1 MRDELRQSVN
11 CPLNSDLK
19 IGMLTSDLSH
29 KHGWAHY
36 SLSLIQALRRTGVKL
51 TIVTTHNSPDVEGLT
66 IHKLLPSITP
76 AESNLLLRQ
85 VMLIPRVRAILQDCN
100 VIHATIEPFAPLA
113 SWVVGSRPLLITGH
127 GTYVRQWSKRVWPV
141 NAIYRRAFL
150 RAQLVCVSHYT
161 EKIAKATLPQV
172 QSVVVN
178 NGVDIERFQN
188 PIHPHPLAPSP
199 LRREGEQIETLV
211 EKRGPTVLSV
221 GAVKPR
227 KGTLELVRA
236 MAVVRREMPDAQCV
250 IIGNLDWEPDY
261 VAKVRAA
268 IAELDLGG
276 CVHLLG
282 HVPEATLM
290 GWYHAA
296 DVFAVPSMNDG
307 WRFEGYGLI
316 YLEAGA
322 AGLAVIGTTENGGED
337 AIDDGVTGFLIPQA
351 RVADELPGAILRLL
365 RDPVLAAQMGA
376 AGREKAARQTWD
388 HVARKMLLLYN
399 RG

>member
-1 MRDELRQSVN
+1 MNQF
-11 CPLNSDLK
+11 PKGQNSDLK

-29 KHGWAHY
+29 RHGWAHY
-36 SLSLIQALRRTGVKL
+36 SLSLIQALQRAGVNL
-51 TIVTTHNSPDVEGLT
+51 TIVTTRNSPDVEGLA

-85 VMLIPRVRAILQDCN
+85 WRLTPQIRSLFHDCD

-113 SWVVGSRPLLITGH
+113 SWIAGSRPLLITGH
-127 GTYVRQWSKRVWPV
+127 GTYVRQWSKQIWPV
-141 NAIYRRAFL
+141 NTIYRRAFL
-150 RAQLVCVSHYT
+150 RAQLVCVSRYT

-178 NGVDIERFQN
+178 NGVDVERFSD
-188 PIHPHPLAPSP
+188 LATS
-199 LRREGEQIETLV
+199 QKV

-250 IIGNLDWEPDY
+250 LIGSLDAKRNY

-268 IAELDLGG
+268 MAELDLGD

-282 HVPEATLM
+282 HVSEATLM

-322 AGLAVIGTTENGGED
+322 AGLAVIGTTDNGGED
-337 AIDDGVTGFLIPQA
+337 AIDDSVTGFLISQA

-365 RDPVLAAQMGA
+365 RDPMLAAQMGA

-388 HVARKMLLLYN
+388 HVAAQMIKLYQEVLV
-399 RG
+399 

>member
-1 MRDELRQSVN
+1 MNQASKAQ
-11 CPLNSDLK
+11 NSELK

-36 SLSLIQALRRTGVKL
+36 SLSLIQALRRAGVNL
-51 TIVTTHNSPDVEGLT
+51 TIVTPHNSPDVEGLT

-85 VMLIPRVRAILQDCN
+85 WRLTPQIRSLFHDCD

-113 SWVVGSRPLLITGH
+113 SWIAGSRPLLITGH
-127 GTYVRQWSKRVWPV
+127 GTYVRRWSKQIWPV

-150 RAQLVCVSHYT
+150 RAQLVCVSRYT

-178 NGVDIERFQN
+178 NGVDVERFQN
-188 PIHPHPLAPSP
+188 PLPHAFGSPS
-199 LRREGEQIETLV
+199 LRSGEGELSTIPV
-211 EKRGPTVLSV
+211 DKCGPTVLSV

-227 KGTLELVRA
+227 KGTLEMVRA
-236 MAVVRREMPDAQCV
+236 MAVVRREMPDVQCV
-250 IIGNLDWEPDY
+250 LIGSLDAKRNY
-261 VAKVRAA
+261 VARVRAT
-268 IAELDLGG
+268 IDELDLGD

-282 HVPEATLM
+282 HVPEAMLM

-322 AGLAVIGTTENGGED
+322 AGLAVIGTTDNGGED
-337 AIDDGVTGFLIPQA
+337 AIDDGVTGFLIPQV
-351 RVADELPGAILRLL
+351 RVAEELPGAILRLL
-365 RDPVLAAQMGA
+365 RDPELAAKMGA
-376 AGREKAARQTWD
+376 AGREKASRQTWD
-388 HVARKMLLLYN
+388 HVAEEMIRVYQEAAS
-399 RG
+399 R